1 VCHHQGAHLYLPCC
15 FAAHSAS
22 IRRMFASAIGL
33 YQFWAPFFSRFVPVT
48 CPRFMLPLPGY
59 TLRCHPDILLYTIKR
74 YFFATEVK
82 SSSLLL

>member
-1 VCHHQGAHLYLPCC
+1 MCHHQGAHLYLPCC

-48 CPRFMLPLPGY
+48 CPRFMLPLPGCI
-59 TLRCHPDILLYTIKR
+59 TCCNVTVQILHFK
-74 YFFATEVK
+74 V
-82 SSSLLL
+82 SP